1 VKLGDFG
8 LSKILQSH
16 DFASTYVGTPFYMS
30 PEICKAEQ
38 YGPHSD
44 IWALGCIVYELCAK
58 TPPFNA
64 KTHFELI
71 QKIKAGR
78 YPAIPSC
85 YSPEL
90 SKVIA
95 SCLQVFPTNR
105 PDTAQ
110 LLNLPIVKLMR
121 KEQEVV
127 IIGHELRDQKEKF
140 LRQEKELEAK
150 YLSMR
155 KDLNDQLRREWEVK
169 AQLEIERRVKMEVE
183 RRVQIEFKHLQ
194 DRFEAEVKVHVD
206 KALTKYPARPSTSPK
221 LEPRS
226 STPTMPEEPAMLD
239 DPSVLF
245 PTNSAENTMI
255 ASTSTLGTNSD
266 FSSATDMSS
275 LSSLSLDDSTVDDV
289 TITAKPVPKRRT
301 RAPLARAQTMA
312 APMHMRAPPSPMDI
326 QMAEPSP
333 APASLAGLS
342 LSPRRNQPRNNIFA
356 AAQQGAK
363 RWEGEVPPSPTE
375 ADWPAD
381 LDEDDIPTP
390 PSPTLVRARSASG
403 GCTASADPF
412 KTLASANKPVLKPTR
427 GLMAAPSLAIPTQK
441 PRPASAV
448 PIMSTSPSR
457 RNLRTTP
464 SESSSPV
471 RRTAAAQ
478 SAENSG
484 PLKSKKG
491 NEAFRRQFMRNNVG
505 VQGRTLVELAQA
517 RNIPGSDD
525 EGKRGVMRTGIRS
538 PVKARSAIT
547 AREVASWDPDVEGD
561 MMPSPFVKK
570 QTKMMIR

>member
-1 VKLGDFG
+1 
-8 LSKILQSH
+8 
-16 DFASTYVGTPFYMS
+16 MS

-44 IWALGCIVYELCAK
+44 IWALGCIIYEMCAK
-58 TPPFNA
+58 QPPFNA

-71 QKIKAGR
+71 QKIKLGR

-127 IIGHELRDQKEKF
+127 IIGHELRDQREK
-140 LRQEKELEAK
+140 LVRQEKDMEAK
-150 YLSMR
+150 YQAQR
-155 KDLNDQLRREWEVK
+155 KELNDQLRREWEVK
-169 AQLEIERRVKMEVE
+169 AQLEIERRVKLEVE
-183 RRVQIEFKHLQ
+183 RRVQVEFKHLQ
-194 DRFEAEVKVHVD
+194 DRFEAEVKTHVE
-206 KALTKYPARPSTSPK
+206 KALKKYPSRPSSSPK

-226 STPTMPEEPAMLD
+226 STPTMPDE
-239 DPSVLF
+239 PSVLF
-245 PTNSAENTMI
+245 PTESAENTMI
-255 ASTSTLGTNSD
+255 ASTSTLGTASD

-275 LSSLSLDDSTVDDV
+275 LSTLSLEDTTEEV
-289 TITAKPVPKRRT
+289 TITAKPQPKKRT
-301 RAPLARAQTMA
+301 RAPLTRAQTMA
-312 APMHMRAPPSPMDI
+312 APSHMHAPPSPMDI

-342 LSPRRNQPRNNIFA
+342 LSPRRNQPRHNIFA
-356 AAQQGAK
+356 AAKDGAK
-363 RWEGEVPPSPTE
+363 KWEGEVPPSPTE
-375 ADWPAD
+375 DDWHAD
-381 LDEDDIPTP
+381 LDEDDIPAP
-390 PSPTLVRARSASG
+390 PSPTVRARSASSSR
-403 GCTASADPF
+403 TASADPF
-412 KTLASANKPVLKPTR
+412 KNLVTTNKPVLKPTR
-427 GLMAAPSLAIPTQK
+427 GLAAAPSLAAPALK

-457 RNLRTTP
+457 RNLRATPTETT
-464 SESSSPV
+464 SPT
-471 RRTAAAQ
+471 RRTAAAAP
-478 SAENSG
+478 SNENAG

-491 NEAFRRQFMRNNVG
+491 NEAMRRQIIRNNGG
-505 VQGRTLVELAQA
+505 VQGRTLVQLSQA
-517 RNIPGSDD
+517 RGIPTSDD
-525 EGKRGVMRTGIRS
+525 EGKRGVMRTGVGS

-547 AREVASWDPDVEGD
+547 AREVAVWDPDVEGD
-561 MMPSPFVKK
+561 FMPSPFVKR
-570 QTKMMIR
+570 QTKTLIR